1 MTQPGAHSPGL
12 TIRNGRIV
20 TADCQ
25 YRADLRVRGE
35 TIVEIG
41 RDLAPGDDE
50 REIDAR
56 GLLVLPGGIDP
67 HVHLTVPGPVSA
79 ADRWVDDLESGS
91 RAALAGGITTL
102 GNMSFPVPGET
113 PLDTMEREARIIEQQ
128 AIADL
133 MLHPVLLPPIE
144 PALRVFSQLVAEGC
158 TTIKVFMSEEEFE
171 RHADEYLAALRACA
185 ELDILVLIHCED
197 HGILTAAVRALLAQ
211 RRGALRDYAESRPV
225 AAEVAATQRAVA
237 MCEESG
243 AALYVVHLSCER
255 ALRVCEAARA
265 RSLPVYVETRPLYL
279 HFTRER
285 YHDPEGPLYVAQ
297 PPLREAHDMTAL
309 WEGLARGAIDTI
321 ATDHAPWTRR
331 QKLDPSL
338 NIAKL
343 RPGVNNL
350 QVMLPMLYSEGVRKG
365 KLSLEQFVALTSTN
379 AARLFGLYPRK
390 GTVAVGSDADLV
402 LWAPIETRQV
412 QGSALF
418 SRAGFSIYEGTEV
431 TGWPRVTI
439 RRGRVAFEKD
449 KITAQ
454 PGSGRLLPR
463 GHWQAPEPQHG
474 A

>member
-1 MTQPGAHSPGL
+1 VTQPGADPPGL
-12 TIRNGRIV
+12 VIRGGQIV
-20 TADCQ
+20 TADRQ
-25 YRADLRVRGE
+25 YQADIRVRGE

-41 RDLAPGDDE
+41 RDLPPGGG

-67 HVHLTVPGPVSA
+67 HVHLTVPASIPGT
-79 ADRWVDDLESGS
+79 DRWVDDLDSGS

-102 GNMSFPVPGET
+102 GNISFPLPGET
-113 PLDTMEREARIIEQQ
+113 PLDTLAREAGAVEQQ

-133 MLHPVLLPPIE
+133 ILHPVLLPPIE
-144 PALRVFSQLVAEGC
+144 PALCIFPQLVADGC
-158 TTIKVFMSEEEFE
+158 TTIKIFMSMAEFD
-171 RHADEYLAALRACA
+171 RHVDEYLTALRACA
-185 ELDILVLIHCED
+185 ELGILALIHCED
-197 HGILTAAVRALLAQ
+197 HGILSAAVRALLAQ
-211 RRGALRDYAESRPV
+211 GRGSLRYYAESRPV

-243 AALYVVHLSCER
+243 AALYVVHLSCKR

-285 YHDPEGPLYVAQ
+285 YHGPEGPLYVGQ
-297 PPLREAHDMTAL
+297 PPLRRAHDVVAL
-309 WEGLARGAIDTI
+309 WEGLARGVIDTI

-338 NIAKL
+338 NVARL

-350 QVMLPMLYSEGVRKG
+350 QVMLPMLYSEGVGKG
-365 KLSLEQFVALTSTN
+365 KLSLQRFVAVTSTN

-390 GTVAVGSDADLV
+390 GTIAVGSDADLV
-402 LWAPIETRQV
+402 LWAPTETRRV
-412 QGSALF
+412 RGSALF

-431 TGWPRVTI
+431 TGWPLATI
-439 RRGRVAFEKD
+439 RRGEVVFEGGR
-449 KITAQ
+449 ITAQ

-463 GHWQAPEPQHG
+463 GRWQAPEPQHS